1 MKAFQNQICIKLG
14 YSPAPKK
21 GFDMFGQKRQNAR
34 ADNSK
39 TYHVLK
45 KAKANNQKSYLMD
58 CAEAIKKS
66 LKIAKSKDQFIALMK
81 AQGFETE
88 WKDNKKHIVF
98 KDKKREQQGEKKCK
112 TRLYKLAQFF
122 PELKDF
128 KTKEDLLN
136 GIIRNTNNK
145 SDNRRP
151 VVAADHSDKSESG
164 TDTELIDFN
173 SGYEEYSA
181 RVDKERDLSVVEEYG
196 RYSQENDERERNG
209 IKEEKRTLQ
218 QPAGIIEGSL
228 LQENISLRKQSS
240 NDTEQSDA
248 NCTKG
253 YSR

>member
-1 MKAFQNQICIKLG
+1 MKELQNQICIELG

-21 GFDMFGQKRQNAR
+21 GFDMYGKKRQNAR
-34 ADNSK
+34 ADNAK

-45 KAKANNQKSYLMD
+45 KAKAKNQNRYLID

-66 LKIAKSKDQFIALMK
+66 LKMAKSKDQFIALMK

-145 SDNRRP
+145 SDNRRS
-151 VVAADHSDKSESG
+151 VVAANHSDKSDSG

-173 SGYEEYSA
+173 SRFEQYSA
-181 RVDKERDLSVVEEYG
+181 KVD
-196 RYSQENDERERNG
+196 RERSEHSAQEHAGQSKELAGNSPERTETKPPVSKPAITKNNRFSG
-209 IKEEKRTLQ
+209 I
-218 QPAGIIEGSL
+218 
-228 LQENISLRKQSS
+228 
-240 NDTEQSDA
+240 
-248 NCTKG
+248 
-253 YSR
+253 SR